1 MEDKDK
7 FMNSLENNLSRY
19 ERKISK
25 ASKAMENYPASERD
39 SISSEIENLKE
50 KYKDA
55 QKVFQDM
62 KYATEDNWNTLKDSS
77 AEVFKALKE
86 AFTEFSGY
94 ISLDQLNH
102 VKEEVMDYG
111 HEKLDD
117 LSNCIKRK
125 PISAALWAMGIGFM
139 LGKILRSK

>member
-7 FMNSLENNLSRY
+7 FMSGLENNLSRY

-25 ASKAMENYPASERD
+25 ASKAMQNYPESERE
-39 SISSEIENLKE
+39 SYNSEIENIKE

-77 AEVFKALKE
+77 GEVLKSLKE
-86 AFTEFSGY
+86 AFNEFSGY
-94 ISLDQLNH
+94 ISLDQVNQ
-102 VKEEVMDYG
+102 VKEDVMDYG

-117 LSNCIKRK
+117 LSNCIKKK
-125 PISAALWAMGIGFM
+125 PISAALWAMGIGFV